1 MAGLSPGA
9 EFCYTG
15 GMSTIPPRFMQELR
29 DRLSLSDV
37 IGRSVKLA
45 RAGREFKA
53 CCPFHHEK
61 SPSFYVN
68 DDKQFYHCFGCGAHG
83 DAVGF
88 LMQHDKMSFI
98 EAVEALAAQAGMQV
112 PKATPQ
118 EVERARHEK
127 DLYTLMDEAARW
139 FEAALYNPKHGDAL
153 LYLTGRG
160 MGEETLRAFRIGYAP
175 ADGAAL
181 PEHLRR
187 AGYSEAQMI
196 EAGLVRRSNK
206 GSGVYS
212 FFRDRIIFPVADRRG
227 RVVAFGGRV
236 LPEHLRP
243 LVPGEGKPP
252 KYINS
257 SETPLFHKGRMLY
270 GEAHARQAAADGQK
284 IIVVEGYVD
293 AIAAFTAGYRGAVAP
308 LGTALTA
315 DQVSVLWKMIPGPD
329 KVPVLCFDGDDAGRR
344 AALRACGVILPL
356 LRPDHSVRLAFLPDG
371 QDPDSMIRGQGK
383 PAFDAVI
390 DSAINLADFLWLH
403 HSASKRPDTPEG
415 RAGLL
420 QALEEDAQRIQDRDV
435 QHFYVRD
442 FRDRV
447 RNAFSS
453 PIQRGKGGGTGGKPR
468 PVAGRG
474 SPPLG
479 MVGPGI
485 VGLRRPAYAANRMR
499 VMILLAVLVNHP
511 VLFPEVED
519 ELLRLDIPDSDL
531 SAFRQALLVALEG
544 GGDME
549 STPMPEAVKAALRAA
564 GQGEMLE
571 IIDSGAIFTHA
582 GFARPDSGL
591 EIARKGWHDTVAL
604 MGRHSVHSEIRAIG
618 RDLAT
623 DFTEENERRIMA
635 LHRSDRAGQSED

>member
-1 MAGLSPGA
+1 
-9 EFCYTG
+9 
-15 GMSTIPPRFMQELR
+15 MQELR

-88 LMQHDKMSFI
+88 LMQHDKLSFI

-127 DLYTLMDEAARW
+127 DLHTLMDEAARW
-139 FEAALYNPKHGDAL
+139 FESALYNSKHNDAL
-153 LYLTGRG
+153 SYLTGRG
-160 MGEETLRAFRIGYAP
+160 MGEETLRAFRIGFAP

-196 EAGLVRRSNK
+196 EAGLVRRSSR
-206 GSGVYS
+206 GAGVYS

-243 LVPGEGKPP
+243 PAPGEGKPP

-257 SETPLFHKGRMLY
+257 AETPLFHKGRMLY
-270 GEAHARQAAADGQK
+270 GEAHARQAAADGQPV
-284 IIVVEGYVD
+284 IVVEGYVD
-293 AIAAFTAGYRGAVAP
+293 VIATFTAGYRGAVAP

-315 DQVSVLWKMIPGPD
+315 DQVSVLWKMIPGTD
-329 KVPVLCFDGDDAGRR
+329 AGANKTPVLCFDGDDAGRR
-344 AALRACGVILPL
+344 AALRACGVVLPL
-356 LRPDHSVRLAFLPDG
+356 LRPGHSIRLAFLPDG
-371 QDPDSMIRGQGK
+371 QDPDSMIRGQGRG
-383 PAFDAVI
+383 AFEAVI
-390 DSAINLADFLWLH
+390 DSAMNLADFLWLH
-403 HSASKRPDTPEG
+403 HSASARTDTPEG
-415 RAGLL
+415 RAALL
-420 QALEEDAQRIQDRDV
+420 QALEEEAHRIQDRDV
-435 QHFYVRD
+435 QHFYLRD

-447 RNAFSS
+447 RRAFAPAPFSGRS
-453 PIQRGKGGGTGGKPR
+453 RGAAPR
-468 PVAGRG
+468 GGRG
-474 SPPLG
+474 AAVP
-479 MVGPGI
+479 VPGLS
-485 VGLRRPAYAANRMR
+485 LRRPAYAASRMR
-499 VMILLAVLVNHP
+499 VMILLAALVNHP
-511 VLFPEVED
+511 ALFAEVEED
-519 ELLRLDIPDSDL
+519 LLRLDIPDSDL
-531 SAFRQALLVALEG
+531 SAFRQALVAVLEADPG
-544 GGDME
+544 LAAAG
-549 STPMPEAVKAALRAA
+549 VKAALSAA

-571 IIDSGAIFTHA
+571 IIDSEAIFTHA

-591 EIARKGWHDTVAL
+591 EIARKGWQDTVAL
-604 MGRHSVHSEIRAIG
+604 MGRHSVHTEIRAIG